1 MSIVYG
7 KGINDMPRGWAS
19 EDEWNKMVYLKWKN
33 MLARC
38 YSEKYHEKHPTYKDC
53 TVCERW
59 LLLSNFV
66 EDFYKIDGYDKEKLL
81 NGELCLDK
89 DIKSNG
95 QNKEYYIENC
105 MLVSNTENI
114 KQSNK
119 TMDYSFIKTGENS
132 RMYGKIGEDHP
143 CSIKVVQYDKQG
155 NLIKVWDCIS
165 DVERKLGI
173 KQCNIST
180 CCSFWKMNCNKEE
193 WFKTYKAYPLKS
205 AGGFIW
211 KYYDENK

>member
-7 KGINDMPRGWAS
+7 KGINDMPRGWTS

-119 TMDYSFIKTGENS
+119 TMDYSFIKTGENKYEETNRYLICIRPPHPADCGS
-132 RMYGKIGEDHP
+132 GDADGVRPPNHRWGCHHYCREGARHRCHHHRFYGGQPGK
-143 CSIKVVQYDKQG
+143 
-155 NLIKVWDCIS
+155 
-165 DVERKLGI
+165 
-173 KQCNIST
+173 
-180 CCSFWKMNCNKEE
+180 
-193 WFKTYKAYPLKS
+193 
-205 AGGFIW
+205 
-211 KYYDENK
+211 